1 MSGLACGTEPVVR
14 AKAPG
19 ERCYLV
25 EPEEAADENDREEFV
40 RLGLAIV
47 LVKTVCKLFGTERA
61 VKGYVDDASVVA
73 YEAFHAAND

>member
-1 MSGLACGTEPVVR
+1 MPVVR

-19 ERCYLV
+19 ERCFLV
-25 EPEEAADENDREEFV
+25 VPVVDAVEFV
-40 RLGLAIV
+40 RVGLAIV